1 MSRKIVLITFF
12 VFVHLFSS
20 WCNAGSIW
28 AKRRPN
34 SKSIYSDDK
43 ANQIGD
49 ILTIVINEDSKID
62 NKVERDLEKKTSRDL
77 TFDDNNQIIDAGDI
91 VNGLLPALPNFKLTA
106 SSEKSL
112 EGTSDYKDERTF
124 EDKITV
130 VVEDIHPNGNLVV
143 IGTRHRDVGGDI
155 QTIQVSGIVRP
166 RDIAFDNTIRSEQVA
181 QFKLVTV
188 NKGVTQNYNNPGWLA
203 KILDILWPL

>member
-1 MSRKIVLITFF
+1 MNRKIVLITLL
-12 VFVHLFSS
+12 VFVHLFAS

-28 AKRRPN
+28 AKRGPN

-43 ANQIGD
+43 ATQIGD
-49 ILTIVINEDSKID
+49 ILTIVISEDSKID
-62 NKVERDLEKKTSRDL
+62 NKVERDLEKKTSRKL
-77 TFDDNNQIIDAGDI
+77 TFDGNQIVDLGDT
-91 VNGLLPALPNFKLTA
+91 VNGLLPALPSFKLSA

-112 EGTSDYKDERTF
+112 EGQSDYKDERTF

-166 RDIAFDNTIRSEQVA
+166 RDIAFDNTIQSEQVA

>member
-1 MSRKIVLITFF
+1 MNRKIVLITLL
-12 VFVHLFSS
+12 VFVHLFAS

-28 AKRRPN
+28 AKRGPN

-49 ILTIVINEDSKID
+49 ILTIVISEDSKID
-62 NKVERDLEKKTSRDL
+62 NKIERDLEKKTSRTL
-77 TFDDNNQIIDAGDI
+77 AFDDDQAIDLGSM
-91 VNGLLPALPNFKLTA
+91 VNGLMPNLPSFNLSA

-112 EGTSDYKDERTF
+112 EGQSDYKDERTF

>member
-1 MSRKIVLITFF
+1 MNRKIVLIMLL
-12 VFVHLFSS
+12 VFVHLFAS

-28 AKRRPN
+28 AKRGPN

-62 NKVERDLEKKTSRDL
+62 NKVKRDLEKKTSRDL

-91 VNGLLPALPNFKLTA
+91 VNGLLPNLPSFKLTT

-112 EGTSDYKDERTF
+112 EGKSDYKDERTF

-143 IGTRHRDVGGDI
+143 IGTRLRDVGGDI

-166 RDIAFDNTIRSEQVA
+166 RDIAFDNTIQSGQVA
-181 QFKLVTV
+181 QFKLVMV

>member
-28 AKRRPN
+28 AKRGPN

-62 NKVERDLEKKTSRDL
+62 SKVERDLEKKTSRDL
-77 TFDDNNQIIDAGDI
+77 TFDDNKCVRRVSFFGHSRQPVFCI
-91 VNGLLPALPNFKLTA
+91 LPLSADHL
-106 SSEKSL
+106 S
-112 EGTSDYKDERTF
+112 
-124 EDKITV
+124 V
-130 VVEDIHPNGNLVV
+130 
-143 IGTRHRDVGGDI
+143 
-155 QTIQVSGIVRP
+155 
-166 RDIAFDNTIRSEQVA
+166 
-181 QFKLVTV
+181 
-188 NKGVTQNYNNPGWLA
+188 
-203 KILDILWPL
+203 

>member
-1 MSRKIVLITFF
+1 MNRKIVLITLL
-12 VFVHLFSS
+12 VFLHLFAS

-28 AKRRPN
+28 AKRGPN
-34 SKSIYSDDK
+34 SKLIYSDDK
-43 ANQIGD
+43 ATQIGD

-62 NKVERDLEKKTSRDL
+62 SKIKRDLEKKTSRDL
-77 TFDDNNQIIDAGDI
+77 TFDDNNQIVDAGDI
-91 VNGLLPALPNFKLTA
+91 LNGLLPVLPNFKMSA
-106 SSEKSL
+106 SSDKSL
-112 EGTSDYKDERTF
+112 EGKSDYKDERSF
-124 EDKITV
+124 VDKITV

-166 RDIAFDNTIRSEQVA
+166 RDITFNNTIRSEQVA

-188 NKGVTQNYNNPGWLA
+188 NKGVTQDYNNPGWLA
-203 KILDILWPL
+203 KIMDILWPL

>member
-1 MSRKIVLITFF
+1 MSRKIVLITLL
-12 VFVHLFSS
+12 VLVHSFAS

-43 ANQIGD
+43 ATQIGD

-62 NKVERDLEKKTSRDL
+62 NKVKRDLEKETSRDV
-77 TFDDNNQIIDAGDI
+77 TFDDNNQVIDAGDI
-91 VNGLLPALPNFKLTA
+91 INGLLPVLPNFKMKA
-106 SSEKSL
+106 SSKKSL
-112 EGTSDYKDERTF
+112 TGKSNYKDERTF

-155 QTIQVSGIVRP
+155 QIIQVSGIVRP
-166 RDIAFDNTIRSEQVA
+166 RDISFNNTIRSEQVA
-181 QFKLVTV
+181 QFKLVMV
-188 NKGVTQNYNNPGWLA
+188 NKGVTQDYNNPGWLA

>member
-1 MSRKIVLITFF
+1 MNRKIVLIMFLA
-12 VFVHLFSS
+12 FVHLFAS

-28 AKRRPN
+28 AKRGPN

-49 ILTIVINEDSKID
+49 ILTIVINEESNVI

-91 VNGLLPALPNFKLTA
+91 VNGLLPNLPSFKLTA

-112 EGTSDYKDERTF
+112 EGTSDYKDKRIF

-143 IGTRHRDVGGDI
+143 IGTRLRDVGGDI

-181 QFKLVTV
+181 QFKLVTI

>member
-1 MSRKIVLITFF
+1 MFLA
-12 VFVHLFSS
+12 FVHLFAS

-28 AKRRPN
+28 AKRGPN

-49 ILTIVINEDSKID
+49 ILTIVINEESNVI
-62 NKVERDLEKKTSRDL
+62 NKVERDLEKITSRKL
-77 TFDDNNQIIDAGDI
+77 TFDDNQIDAGDI
-91 VNGLLPALPNFKLTA
+91 VNGLLPNLPSFKMTA

-112 EGTSDYKDERTF
+112 EGTSDYKDKRTF

-143 IGTRHRDVGGDI
+143 IGTRLRDVGGDI

-166 RDIAFDNTIRSEQVA
+166 RDIAFDNTIQSGQVA
-181 QFKLVTV
+181 QFKLVMI

>member
-1 MSRKIVLITFF
+1 MNRKIVLIMLL
-12 VFVHLFSS
+12 VFVHLFAS

-28 AKRRPN
+28 AKRGPN

-62 NKVERDLEKKTSRDL
+62 SKVERDLEKKTSRDL

-91 VNGLLPALPNFKLTA
+91 VNGLLPNLPSFKLTA

-112 EGTSDYKDERTF
+112 EGKSDYKDERTF

>member
-1 MSRKIVLITFF
+1 MDRKIALITFL
-12 VFVHLFSS
+12 VFVHLFAS

-28 AKRRPN
+28 AKRGPN

-43 ANQIGD
+43 ATQIGD
-49 ILTIVINEDSKID
+49 LLTIIITEESKVE
-62 NKVERDLEKKTSRDL
+62 NKVNRKLEKKTARKL
-77 TFDDNNQIIDAGDI
+77 TFDDDDISIDVGTIDPLI
-91 VNGLLPALPNFKLTA
+91 PSLPSFGLEA

-112 EGTSDYKDERTF
+112 DGKSDYKDERTF

-155 QTIQVSGIVRP
+155 QTVQVSGIVRP

-188 NKGVTQNYNNPGWLA
+188 DKGVTQNYNNPGWLA

>member
-1 MSRKIVLITFF
+1 M
-12 VFVHLFSS
+12 
-20 WCNAGSIW
+20 
-28 AKRRPN
+28 
-34 SKSIYSDDK
+34 DDRDLERLLY
-43 ANQIGD
+43 A
-49 ILTIVINEDSKID
+49 VVY
-62 NKVERDLEKKTSRDL
+62 KVERDLEKKTSRDL

-91 VNGLLPALPNFKLTA
+91 VNGLVPALPSFKLTA

-112 EGTSDYKDERTF
+112 EGKSDYKDERTF

-166 RDIAFDNTIRSEQVA
+166 RDIAFDNTIQSEQVA

>member
-1 MSRKIVLITFF
+1 MNRKIALITLL
-12 VFVHLFSS
+12 VFVHLFAS

-28 AKRRPN
+28 AKRGPN

-43 ANQIGD
+43 ATQIGD
-49 ILTIVINEDSKID
+49 LLTIIITEESKVE
-62 NKVERDLEKKTSRDL
+62 NKVKRQLEKKTARKL
-77 TFDDNNQIIDAGDI
+77 TFDNDDISIDAGIIDPLI
-91 VNGLLPALPNFKLTA
+91 PSLPSFGLEA

-112 EGTSDYKDERTF
+112 DGKSDYKDERSF

-155 QTIQVSGIVRP
+155 QTIHVSGIVRP
-166 RDIAFDNTIRSEQVA
+166 RDIAFNNTIRSEQVA

-188 NKGVTQNYNNPGWLA
+188 DKGVTQNYNNPGWLA
-203 KILDILWPL
+203 KILDTLWP